1 MLCQVRQMLLKYKQV
16 CVRHLPHLFT
26 NSVSGNMLWF
36 GWSRQKKRHAATSPP
51 AGVWR
56 RMEKKKQK
64 PVGQDKGSWTEQQ
77 TKGNSNNNNTDKE
90 NAQSKTESTEQHSPP
105 AAAACSRAATEF
117 PPPSSPPPERS
128 IES

>member
-56 RMEKKKQK
+56 RKRSKNQWVRIRAVEQNSKQK
-64 PVGQDKGSWTEQQ
+64 GTVTTTIQIRRMHKAKQ
-77 TKGNSNNNNTDKE
+77 K
-90 NAQSKTESTEQHSPP
+90 AQSNTHHPQPP
-105 AAAACSRAATEF
+105 HAPELRLSSRRPAPLHRNAA
-117 PPPSSPPPERS
+117 
-128 IES
+128 